1 MLRKIKIIIFV
12 LLKTNLNRLKMNIK
26 QATTIDEVIQ
36 LLDEIIEKSKIDQ
49 SNLGLFATLYREVT
63 VSVKEGIQ
71 NGSFQNGERMEKL
84 DVIFANRY
92 LMAYYQYQAKE
103 KPSECWGFAFEQA
116 EKFWPIVLQHLLL
129 GMNAHINL
137 DLGIASAEVST
148 TEDIASL
155 KADFDKINTI
165 LSNLVG
171 AVEKCLIKIWP
182 TLTWILKFTG
192 KIDTFFIDFSMET
205 ARNGAWQFANEFVAI
220 PEDQR
225 AACTRQRDERIAEIA
240 RLVSNPGYF
249 VSAVFKFIRL
259 FERGTVTQ
267 KIIDMQ
273 IVEQKNLECA
283 VA

>member
-1 MLRKIKIIIFV
+1 MS
-12 LLKTNLNRLKMNIK
+12 MK
-26 QATTIDEVIQ
+26 QAGTINEVIL

-49 SNLGLFATLYREVT
+49 SNIGLFAILYREVT
-63 VSVKEGIQ
+63 VKVKEGIQ
-71 NGSFQNGERMEKL
+71 AGSFQNGERMEKL

-92 LMAYYQYQAKE
+92 LKAYYQYQAKE

-116 EKFWPIVLQHLLL
+116 EKFWPIVVQHLLL
-129 GMNAHINL
+129 GINAHINL
-137 DLGIASAEVST
+137 DLGIASAQVST
-148 TEDIASL
+148 VEDIADL
-155 KADFDKINTI
+155 KADFDKINFI

-171 AVEKCLIKIWP
+171 GVEKCLIKIWP

-205 ARNGAWQFANEFVAI
+205 ARNGAWKFANEFVAV
-220 PEDQR
+220 PENER
-225 AACTRQRDERIAEIA
+225 EACTQLRDKRITEIA

-259 FERGTVTQ
+259 FERGTVAQ

-273 IVEQKNLECA
+273 IMEAKNMECV

>member
-1 MLRKIKIIIFV
+1 MS
-12 LLKTNLNRLKMNIK
+12 IK
-26 QATTIDEVIQ
+26 QANTIDEVIQ
-36 LLDEIIEKSKIDQ
+36 FLDEIIEKSKLDQ
-49 SNLGLFATLYREVT
+49 SNIGLFAILYREVT
-63 VSVKEGIQ
+63 IKVKLGIQ
-71 NGSFQNGERMEKL
+71 AGSFQNGERMEKL

-92 LMAYYQYQAKE
+92 LKAYYQYQAKE

-116 EKFWPIVLQHLLL
+116 EDFWPIVLQHLLL
-129 GMNAHINL
+129 GINAHINL

-148 TEDIASL
+148 VEDIADL
-155 KADFDKINTI
+155 KADFDKINFI

-171 AVEKCLIKIWP
+171 GVEKCLIKIWP
-182 TLTWILKFTG
+182 TLTWILKVTG

-205 ARNGAWQFANEFVAI
+205 ARNGAWKFANEFVAV
-220 PEDQR
+220 PENER
-225 AACTRQRDERIAEIA
+225 EACAQLRDKRITEIA

-259 FERGTVTQ
+259 FERGTVAQ

-273 IVEQKNLECA
+273 IMEEKNMECV

>member
-1 MLRKIKIIIFV
+1 M
-12 LLKTNLNRLKMNIK
+12 K

-36 LLDEIIEKSKIDQ
+36 LLDEIIEKAKLDQ
-49 SNLGLFATLYREVT
+49 SAIGLFTMLYREVT
-63 VSVKEGIQ
+63 VQVKEGIR

-92 LMAYYQYQAKE
+92 LKAYYQYIAKE

-116 EKFWPIVLQHLLL
+116 EDFWPIVLQHLLL
-129 GMNAHINL
+129 GINAHVNL
-137 DLGIASAEVST
+137 DLGIASAQVST
-148 TEDIASL
+148 VEDIESL
-155 KADFDKINTI
+155 KHDFDQINAI

-171 AVEKCLIKIWP
+171 GVEKCLIKIWP

-192 KIDTFFIDFSMET
+192 KIDNFFIDFSMET
-205 ARNGAWQFANEFVAI
+205 ARNGAWKFANEFVAT

-225 AACTRQRDERIAEIA
+225 EACLHLRDQRITEIA

-259 FERGTVTQ
+259 FEKGTVAQ

-273 IVEQKNLECA
+273 IAEEKGIECA
-283 VA
+283 AVA